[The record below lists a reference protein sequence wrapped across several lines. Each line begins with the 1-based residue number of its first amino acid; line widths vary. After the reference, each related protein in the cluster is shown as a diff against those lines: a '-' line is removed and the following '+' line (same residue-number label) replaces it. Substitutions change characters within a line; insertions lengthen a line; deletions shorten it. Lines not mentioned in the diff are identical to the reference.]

1 MARTELKL
9 EFISNSRSRKIT
21 FEKRKKGLMKK
32 AEAFKILFGVD
43 TCVIIYPMWKSG
55 DGLVRPKIWPPDSKE
70 VERIIL
76 SYRSEAVDHRAK
88 HATGLREF
96 FTSQKKK
103 IDTELAEAHKA
114 NWEAKY
120 PVSDEFLRDLSEPQ
134 LRSLQSAEGNRLKQ
148 TKTRLATMM
157 EKRVVETVAPS
168 YGIVPPRRSGPPCKR
183 CRLHA

>member
-1 MARTELKL
+1 
-9 EFISNSRSRKIT
+9 
-21 FEKRKKGLMKK
+21 MKK
-32 AEAFKILFGVD
+32 AEAFKILCSVD

-70 VERIIL
+70 VERFIL
-76 SYRSEAVDHRAK
+76 RYRSEAVDHRAK

-120 PVSDEFLRDLSEPQ
+120 PVSDEILRDLSEPQ
-134 LRSLQSAEGNRLKQ
+134 L
-148 TKTRLATMM
+148 RLATMM

-168 YGIVPPRRSGPPCKR
+168 DGIVPHGVVD
-183 CRLHA
+183 LHASDAGFMQDGVVEAGPRLEFLYLQLDQSMSIPHR